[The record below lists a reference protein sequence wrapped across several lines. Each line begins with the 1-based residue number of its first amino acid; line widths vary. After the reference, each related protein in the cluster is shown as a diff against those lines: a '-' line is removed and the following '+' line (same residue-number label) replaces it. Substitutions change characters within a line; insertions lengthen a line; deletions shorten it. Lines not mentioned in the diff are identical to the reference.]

1 MASEEFRVKTD
12 LLMSLVTKVIP
23 DVPRDAFFMDD
34 LSVRIAAMID
44 PAPQEELVDKVFV
57 EIISCYYLAL
67 LANFA
72 FFKRNIHEAGFLKE
86 AVRIVITDKLGG
98 SFPDVFAKPEKIGEK
113 VTQYMTIIQEHYF
126 EEDFLILVTETVVA
140 NLVGKKKPK
149 KKMVD
154 EIDNWIRGGFDH
166 FFELFKSI
174 AAEHGLIS
182 TGTAGEEAQ
191 VLIAKMKDKLPI
203 PVKVSPDFMKE
214 LRKHGLKT
222 AQTGNFK
229 IVEVFDSG
237 EAGGIMCLVR
247 GSGNTQFGASL
258 THLQIKG
265 DHPLKE
271 EIERYQ
277 TGRVKKLSDT
287 NNVYQFKITLDGIS
301 PPIWRRIQVPGNYT
315 FFDLHVAIQDAMG
328 WQDYHLHSFTIT
340 DPRSGEDVE
349 LGMPD
354 DDLFGETL
362 PGWEHRISDYFTLE
376 NKKAE
381 YVYDFGDDWTHKV
394 VLEKILP
401 AEPGVEYPICTA
413 GKRACPP
420 EDVGG
425 IYGYMDFLDVINNP
439 NDEQYKDM
447 LQWAGGKFDPE
458 HFNPKEVKFREPK
471 EAFEMMMSP
480 V

>member
-1 MASEEFRVKTD
+1 MGWYSQAHYLTKG
-12 LLMSLVTKVIP
+12 LMG
-23 DVPRDAFFMDD
+23 
-34 LSVRIAAMID
+34 
-44 PAPQEELVDKVFV
+44 LVDK
-57 EIISCYYLAL
+57 
-67 LANFA
+67 
-72 FFKRNIHEAGFLKE
+72 
-86 AVRIVITDKLGG
+86 
-98 SFPDVFAKPEKIGEK
+98 
-113 VTQYMTIIQEHYF
+113 
-126 EEDFLILVTETVVA
+126 
-140 NLVGKKKPK
+140 
-149 KKMVD
+149 
-154 EIDNWIRGGFDH
+154 
-166 FFELFKSI
+166 
-174 AAEHGLIS
+174 
-182 TGTAGEEAQ
+182 
-191 VLIAKMKDKLPI
+191 MKDNLPI
-203 PVKVSPDFMKE
+203 PVKVTPDFFKE
-214 LRKHGLKT
+214 LRKQGLKLSQ
-222 AQTGNFK
+222 AGNLK

-277 TGRVKKLSDT
+277 TGRVKKLSDI

-328 WQDYHLHSFTIT
+328 WLDYHLHSFTIT

-349 LGMPD
+349 LGLPD
-354 DDLFGETL
+354 DESIGIAL

-381 YVYDFGDDWTHKV
+381 YAYDFGDDWKHKV

-439 NDEQYKDM
+439 NDEQHKDM
-447 LQWAGGKFDPE
+447 LRWAGGKFDPE
-458 HFNPKEVKFREPK
+458 HFNPKEVKFRDPQK
-471 EAFEMMMSP
+471 AFEIMMSP